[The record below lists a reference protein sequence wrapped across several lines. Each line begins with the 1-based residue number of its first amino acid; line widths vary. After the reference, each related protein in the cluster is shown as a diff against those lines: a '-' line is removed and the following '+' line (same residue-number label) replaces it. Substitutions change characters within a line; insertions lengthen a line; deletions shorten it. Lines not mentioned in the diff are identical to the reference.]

1 MSIGL
6 EHEENNMQDKVTET
20 LAINTGNMIAS
31 LNLQVAQLQ
40 TAHEEQDEE
49 IAKLKAENDKLKIEN
64 QALKK
69 EVMKNESSDPN
80 TANKQIDKHSK

>member
-31 LNLQVAQLQ
+31 LNLQVATLQ
-40 TAHEEQDEE
+40 TARKEQDEE
-49 IAKLKAENDKLKIEN
+49 ITKLKAENDKLKIEN

-69 EVMKNESSDPN
+69 EVMKHEPSADH
-80 TANKQIDKHSK
+80 IDHQQNRK

>member
-1 MSIGL
+1 MDQNKL
-6 EHEENNMQDKVTET
+6 TET
-20 LAINTGNMIAS
+20 LAVNTGNMIAS
-31 LNLQVAQLQ
+31 LNLQVAKLQ

-69 EVMKNESSDPN
+69 EVMKHEPSADH
-80 TANKQIDKHSK
+80 TAHQQNRK

>member
-1 MSIGL
+1 MLIGL

-40 TAHEEQDEE
+40 TAHKEQDEE

-69 EVMKNESSDPN
+69 EVMKHEPSADH
-80 TANKQIDKHSK
+80 IDHQQNRK

>member
-40 TAHEEQDEE
+40 TAHKEQDKE

-69 EVMKNESSDPN
+69 EVMKHEPSDPN

>member
-1 MSIGL
+1 MDQ
-6 EHEENNMQDKVTET
+6 NKVTET

-31 LNLQVAQLQ
+31 LNLQVAKLQ

-49 IAKLKAENDKLKIEN
+49 ITKLKAENDKLKIEN

-69 EVMKNESSDPN
+69 EVMKHEPSADHINH
-80 TANKQIDKHSK
+80 KQINK

>member
-1 MSIGL
+1 MIIGL

-40 TAHEEQDEE
+40 TAHKEQDEE
-49 IAKLKAENDKLKIEN
+49 ITKLKAENNKLKIEN
-64 QALKK
+64 KAL
-69 EVMKNESSDPN
+69 
-80 TANKQIDKHSK
+80 

>member
-40 TAHEEQDEE
+40 TAHKEQDEE

-69 EVMKNESSDPN
+69 EVMKHESSADH
-80 TANKQIDKHSK
+80 TAHQQNRK

>member
-40 TAHEEQDEE
+40 TAHKEQDEE
-49 IAKLKAENDKLKIEN
+49 MAKLKAENDKLKIEN

-69 EVMKNESSDPN
+69 EVMKHESSADHTGHQQN
-80 TANKQIDKHSK
+80 RK

>member
-1 MSIGL
+1 M
-6 EHEENNMQDKVTET
+6 NQDKLTET

-31 LNLQVAQLQ
+31 LNLQVAKLQ

-49 IAKLKAENDKLKIEN
+49 ITKLKAENDKLKIEN

-69 EVMKNESSDPN
+69 EVMKNEPSADHID
-80 TANKQIDKHSK
+80 NKQINK